1 MRRKAHLP
9 NVARDH
15 DSYFCCAHVRRG
27 FDCRRDPV
35 MGEIYVIGIDPT
47 AAGSGLGTA
56 LTIAGL
62 QSIASRGVDVG
73 MLYVDA
79 DNNAAMKMYR
89 NLGFEVHRTD
99 VAFVGD
105 F

>member
-1 MRRKAHLP
+1 
-9 NVARDH
+9 
-15 DSYFCCAHVRRG
+15 
-27 FDCRRDPV
+27 

-47 AAGSGLGTA
+47 TAGSGLGTA

-79 DNNAAMKMYR
+79 DNHAAMKMYR
-89 NLGFEVHRTD
+89 KLGFEVHRTD